1 MSRCKSRESQNAT
14 PFQAKYDRNGEIL
27 KQSDRESATAESA
40 ASHELRATSDE
51 LRATNQLQALGLF
64 VHPVK
69 RETAGWVS
77 ELEPLLFTD
86 PKAHARGRGPE
97 TP

>member
-27 KQSDRESATAESA
+27 KQRDRESRRQ
-40 ASHELRATSDE
+40 LRV

-64 VHPVK
+64 IHPVK